1 MSKLLQNSLLTVALL
16 GSCLAQVK
24 SAAPKKPAPAPNT
37 AQKQAPTPAAQK
49 QAERKQF
56 VLNVVKSA
64 VALPQPDPQDRL
76 RVLNSAAS
84 VVAPVQPATAKS
96 LAKEGAQVE
105 SEIIANGEQPAVSIL
120 SSGQVDCATMAD
132 FVERLA
138 PASIP
143 MAEDSLVAAITT
155 CPKQTTDSARV
166 KVETALDS
174 GAIAARPLMALMES
188 SGAKSRWSQAI
199 FVKMFSALPDASSQ
213 LAKKEATNYAAMY
226 LNMAP
231 QVDQDVARDA
241 GIKFLDWLAKMPPQ
255 GERNLAVNMTT
266 DAMKQVLG
274 AGYDEAL
281 ANDVVAK
288 GIAST
293 AGQPGEVA
301 HDEEESVSV
310 LQAMDNASK
319 DRTEELSKL
328 PPSLRAREAAAHGY
342 AAGTTGNKKLADRYF
357 DIAFSAVDNVWSKR
371 TSENN
376 AAAVVEEVSEAAA
389 QVNPVSA
396 LQRSQRL
403 QDPSAQAISMLAVA
417 RVVVGQQDTPVAGR

>member
-1 MSKLLQNSLLTVALL
+1 MTKFLQNSLLSVALVV
-16 GSCLAQVK
+16 SCAAQTK
-24 SAAPKKPAPAPNT
+24 SPASKPAAPKKAAPAANVS
-37 AQKQAPTPAAQK
+37 AQKQAA
-49 QAERKQF
+49 RKDF

-76 RVLNSAAS
+76 RVLSSAAS
-84 VVAPVQPATAKS
+84 VVATVQPETAKS

-132 FVERLA
+132 FVQRLA
-138 PASIP
+138 PASLA
-143 MAEDSLVAAITT
+143 MAEDSLVAAITA
-155 CPKQTTDSARV
+155 CPKQTADAARV
-166 KVETALDS
+166 KVETALDA

-188 SGAKSRWSQAI
+188 SGAKSQWSQSV
-199 FVKMFSALPDASSQ
+199 FTKMFGALPDATTP
-213 LAKKEATNYAAMY
+213 LAKKEATNYAAMF

-231 QVDQDVARDA
+231 QVDQDTARDA

-266 DAMKQVLG
+266 DSMKQVLG
-274 AGYDEAL
+274 ASYDEAL
-281 ANDVVAK
+281 AKDVVAK
-288 GIAST
+288 GIAAT

-310 LQAMDNASK
+310 LQAMDNAGK

-328 PPSLRAREAAAHGY
+328 PPSLRAREAAAHGF
-342 AAGTTGNKKLADRYF
+342 AAGTSGNKKLADRYF
-357 DIAFSAVDNVWSKR
+357 DMAFSAVDNVWSKR

-389 QVNPVSA
+389 QVNPVTA

-417 RVVVGQQDTPVAGR
+417 RVVVGQSDPVVAGH

>member
-1 MSKLLQNSLLTVALL
+1 
-16 GSCLAQVK
+16 
-24 SAAPKKPAPAPNT
+24 
-37 AQKQAPTPAAQK
+37 
-49 QAERKQF
+49 
-56 VLNVVKSA
+56 
-64 VALPQPDPQDRL
+64 
-76 RVLNSAAS
+76 
-84 VVAPVQPATAKS
+84 VQPETAKS

-138 PASIP
+138 PASLA
-143 MAEDSLVAAITT
+143 MAEDSLVAAITA
-155 CPKQTTDSARV
+155 CPKQTADSARV
-166 KVETALDS
+166 KVETALDA

-188 SGAKSRWSQAI
+188 SGAKSQWSQSV
-199 FVKMFSALPDASSQ
+199 FTKMFGALPDATTP

-231 QVDQDVARDA
+231 QVEQDTARDA
-241 GIKFLDWLAKMPPQ
+241 GLKFLDWLAKMPPQ

-266 DAMKQVLG
+266 DSMKQVLG

-281 ANDVVAK
+281 AKDVVAK

-301 HDEEESVSV
+301 HEEEESVSV

-328 PPSLRAREAAAHGY
+328 PPSLRAREAAAHGF
-342 AAGTTGNKKLADRYF
+342 AAGTSGNKKLADRYF

-371 TSENN
+371 TPENN

-389 QVNPVSA
+389 QVNPVTA
-396 LQRSQRL
+396 LQRSQHL

-417 RVVVGQQDTPVAGR
+417 RVVVGQQDTVVTGH

>member
-1 MSKLLQNSLLTVALL
+1 MTKFLQNSLLSVALVV
-16 GSCLAQVK
+16 SCAAQTK
-24 SAAPKKPAPAPNT
+24 SPASKPAAPKKAAPAANVS
-37 AQKQAPTPAAQK
+37 AQKQAA
-49 QAERKQF
+49 RKNF

-76 RVLNSAAS
+76 RVLSSAAS
-84 VVAPVQPATAKS
+84 VVATVQPETAKS

-120 SSGQVDCATMAD
+120 SSGQVDCTTMAD
-132 FVERLA
+132 FVQRLA
-138 PASIP
+138 PASLA
-143 MAEDSLVAAITT
+143 MAEDSLVAAITA
-155 CPKQTTDSARV
+155 CPKQTADAARV
-166 KVETALDS
+166 KVETALDA

-188 SGAKSRWSQAI
+188 AGAKSQWSQTV
-199 FVKMFSALPDASSQ
+199 FTKMFGALPDATTP
-213 LAKKEATNYAAMY
+213 LAKKEATNYAAMF

-231 QVDQDVARDA
+231 QVDQDTARDA

-266 DAMKQVLG
+266 DSMKQVLG
-274 AGYDEAL
+274 ASYDEAL
-281 ANDVVAK
+281 AKDVVAK
-288 GIAST
+288 GIAAT

-310 LQAMDNASK
+310 LQAMDNAGK

-328 PPSLRAREAAAHGY
+328 PPSLRAREAAAHGF
-342 AAGTTGNKKLADRYF
+342 AAGTSGNKKLADRYF
-357 DIAFSAVDNVWSKR
+357 DMAFSAVDNVWSKR

-389 QVNPVSA
+389 QVNPVTA

-417 RVVVGQQDTPVAGR
+417 RVVVGQSDPVVAGH

>member
-1 MSKLLQNSLLTVALL
+1 MTKFLQNSLLSVALVV
-16 GSCLAQVK
+16 SCAAQTK
-24 SAAPKKPAPAPNT
+24 SPASKPAAPKKAAPAANVS
-37 AQKQAPTPAAQK
+37 AQKQAA
-49 QAERKQF
+49 RKNF

-76 RVLNSAAS
+76 RVLSSAAS
-84 VVAPVQPATAKS
+84 VVATVQPETAKS

-132 FVERLA
+132 FVQRLA
-138 PASIP
+138 PASLA
-143 MAEDSLVAAITT
+143 MAEDSLVAAITA
-155 CPKQTTDSARV
+155 CPKQTADAARV
-166 KVETALDS
+166 KVETALDA

-188 SGAKSRWSQAI
+188 SGAKSQWSQSV
-199 FVKMFSALPDASSQ
+199 FTKMFGALPDATTP
-213 LAKKEATNYAAMY
+213 LAKKEATNYAAMF

-231 QVDQDVARDA
+231 QVDQDTARDA

-266 DAMKQVLG
+266 DSMKQVLG
-274 AGYDEAL
+274 ASYDEAL
-281 ANDVVAK
+281 AKDVVAK
-288 GIAST
+288 GIAAT

-310 LQAMDNASK
+310 LQAMDNAGK

-328 PPSLRAREAAAHGY
+328 PPSLRAREAAAHGF
-342 AAGTTGNKKLADRYF
+342 AAGTSGNKKLADRYF
-357 DIAFSAVDNVWSKR
+357 DMAFSAVDNVWSKR

-389 QVNPVSA
+389 QVNPVTA

-417 RVVVGQQDTPVAGR
+417 RVVVGQSDPVVAGH

>member
-155 CPKQTTDSARV
+155 CPK
-166 KVETALDS
+166 
-174 GAIAARPLMALMES
+174 
-188 SGAKSRWSQAI
+188 
-199 FVKMFSALPDASSQ
+199 
-213 LAKKEATNYAAMY
+213 
-226 LNMAP
+226 
-231 QVDQDVARDA
+231 
-241 GIKFLDWLAKMPPQ
+241 
-255 GERNLAVNMTT
+255 
-266 DAMKQVLG
+266 
-274 AGYDEAL
+274 
-281 ANDVVAK
+281 
-288 GIAST
+288 
-293 AGQPGEVA
+293 
-301 HDEEESVSV
+301 
-310 LQAMDNASK
+310 
-319 DRTEELSKL
+319 
-328 PPSLRAREAAAHGY
+328 
-342 AAGTTGNKKLADRYF
+342 
-357 DIAFSAVDNVWSKR
+357 
-371 TSENN
+371 
-376 AAAVVEEVSEAAA
+376 
-389 QVNPVSA
+389 
-396 LQRSQRL
+396 
-403 QDPSAQAISMLAVA
+403 
-417 RVVVGQQDTPVAGR
+417 

>member
-1 MSKLLQNSLLTVALL
+1 MTKFLQNSLLSVALVV
-16 GSCLAQVK
+16 SCAAQTK
-24 SAAPKKPAPAPNT
+24 SPASKPAAPKKAAPAANVS
-37 AQKQAPTPAAQK
+37 AQKQAA
-49 QAERKQF
+49 RKNF

-76 RVLNSAAS
+76 RVLSSAAS
-84 VVAPVQPATAKS
+84 VVATVQPETAKS

-132 FVERLA
+132 FVQRLA
-138 PASIP
+138 PASLA
-143 MAEDSLVAAITT
+143 MAEDSLVAAITA
-155 CPKQTTDSARV
+155 CPKQTADAARV
-166 KVETALDS
+166 KVETALAA

-188 SGAKSRWSQAI
+188 SGAKSQWSQSV
-199 FVKMFSALPDASSQ
+199 FTKMFGALPDATTP
-213 LAKKEATNYAAMY
+213 LAKKEATNYAAMF

-231 QVDQDVARDA
+231 QVDQDTARDA

-266 DAMKQVLG
+266 DSMKQVLG
-274 AGYDEAL
+274 ASYDEAL
-281 ANDVVAK
+281 AKDVVAK
-288 GIAST
+288 GIAAT

-310 LQAMDNASK
+310 LQAMDNAGK

-328 PPSLRAREAAAHGY
+328 PPSLRAREAAAHGF
-342 AAGTTGNKKLADRYF
+342 AAGTSGNKKLADRYF
-357 DIAFSAVDNVWSKR
+357 DMAFSAVDNVWSKR

-389 QVNPVSA
+389 QVNPVTA

-417 RVVVGQQDTPVAGR
+417 RVVVGQSDPVVAGH

>member
-1 MSKLLQNSLLTVALL
+1 LALSCAAQSKTPVQKKAP
-16 GSCLAQVK
+16 
-24 SAAPKKPAPAPNT
+24 AAPSK
-37 AQKQAPTPAAQK
+37 AAQK
-49 QAERKQF
+49 QAARKDF

-76 RVLNSAAS
+76 RVLSSAAS
-84 VVAPVQPATAKS
+84 VVAAVQPETAKS

-132 FVERLA
+132 FVNRLA
-138 PASIP
+138 PGSLA
-143 MAEDSLVAAITT
+143 MAEDSLVAAITA
-155 CPKQTTDSARV
+155 CPNQTSDAART

-188 SGAKSRWSQAI
+188 SGAKSRWSQEI
-199 FVKMFSALPDASSQ
+199 FVKMFGALPDATTP

-231 QVDQDVARDA
+231 QVDQDAARDA

-255 GERNLAVNMTT
+255 GERNLAVTMTT

-274 AGYDEAL
+274 SGYDEAL
-281 ANDVVAK
+281 AKDVVAK
-288 GIAST
+288 GIAAT
-293 AGQPGEVA
+293 AGQPGEVE
-301 HDEEESVSV
+301 HPEEESVSV
-310 LQAMDNASK
+310 LQAMDNAGK
-319 DRTEELSKL
+319 DRTEEISKL
-328 PPSLRAREAAAHGY
+328 PPSLRAREAAAHGF
-342 AAGTTGNKKLADRYF
+342 AAGTSGNKKMADRYF
-357 DIAFSAVDNVWSKR
+357 DIAFSAVDNVWSGR
-371 TSENN
+371 TPENN

-389 QVNPVSA
+389 QVNPVTA
-396 LQRSQRL
+396 LQRSQHL

-417 RVVVGQQDTPVAGR
+417 RVVAGLSDPVVAGH